1 MRLLTAVFS
10 PSPFVP
16 RRLVPAALALSSLAC
31 GGLLALPNAARAEP
45 AAPATP
51 AVTPAP
57 APPAAPAAASAAG
70 IIAAVREAAA
80 DYARAFNAGDQKSL
94 ADHWTIGAELDEAGE
109 SLKGRDAIVAAILRL
124 RSLSPQAKLA
134 AEVTDVQPLGES
146 VARVQGTLAFTRQP
160 GEEPVVSRFD
170 SLRVLEGGRWR
181 IAESRVVPSARAAL
195 ADLAW
200 MLGRWQSSD
209 AKSGTSV
216 DATYEKVLGG
226 HAIVGRIKTV
236 KKDGSTVEAM
246 DVIQADRRTG
256 RVRSWTLD
264 STGSH
269 AEGEFVTDGTS
280 FNRSLVAAPGDPRVG
295 DQAEWVQVLT
305 PLGRDLVLWHS
316 IERTL
321 DGRPLPDTDPIHL
334 RRVQ

>member
-1 MRLLTAVFS
+1 MRLFSAVSASSSRRPWRRLRTAV
-10 PSPFVP
+10 VP
-16 RRLVPAALALSSLAC
+16 LAAIVAWPLALS
-31 GGLLALPNAARAEP
+31 NAARAEP
-45 AAPATP
+45 AATSPAT
-51 AVTPAP
+51 AA
-57 APPAAPAAASAAG
+57 AAPTAAG
-70 IIAAVREAAA
+70 IIAAVRDAAA
-80 DYARAFNAGDQKSL
+80 VYAQAFNKGDEQALGDQ
-94 ADHWTIGAELDEAGE
+94 WTLGAELDEAGE
-109 SLKGRDAIVAAILRL
+109 SFKGRDAILASIVRVRKLYPQA
-124 RSLSPQAKLA
+124 SLSAT
-134 AEVTDVQPLGES
+134 VTDVQPLGEG

-160 GEEPVVSRFD
+160 GEEPLVSRFD

-195 ADLAW
+195 ADLGW
-200 MLGRWQSSD
+200 ILGRWQSSD
-209 AKSGTSV
+209 PKSGTSV

-226 HAIVGRIKTV
+226 HAIMGRIKTV
-236 KKDGSTVEAM
+236 KKDGSTVEAI

-269 AEGEFVTDGTS
+269 AEGEFMTDGTS
-280 FNRSLVAAPGDPRVG
+280 FNRSHVAAPGDPGVG
-295 DQAEWVQVLT
+295 DRAEWVQVLT

-334 RRVQ
+334 RRVK

>member
-1 MRLLTAVFS
+1 MRLFTSVFS
-10 PSPFVP
+10 PSALGP
-16 RRLVPAALALSSLAC
+16 RRRTRAALALLGLVGAGSLA
-31 GGLLALPNAARAEP
+31 LSAAAQGEP
-45 AAPATP
+45 ATSPTVP

-57 APPAAPAAASAAG
+57 ATAAG

-80 DYARAFNAGDQKSL
+80 SYAKAFNAGDEQAV
-94 ADHWTIGAELDEAGE
+94 ADQWTLGAELDEAGE
-109 SLKGRDAIVAAILRL
+109 SLKGRDAIVAAVMRL

-134 AEVTDVQPLGES
+134 AEVTDVQPLGEG

-170 SLRVLEGGRWR
+170 SLRVLEAGRWR

-195 ADLAW
+195 ADLGW
-200 MLGRWQSSD
+200 ILGQWQSRD
-209 AKSGTSV
+209 AKNGTTV

-236 KKDGSTVEAM
+236 KKDGTTVEAL

-269 AEGEFVTDGTS
+269 AEGEFVTDGTA
-280 FNRSLVAAPGDPRVG
+280 FNRHLVAAPGDPGLG
-295 DQAEWVQVLT
+295 DRAEWVQVLS

-321 DGRPLPDTDPIHL
+321 DGRPLPDNDPIHL
-334 RRVQ
+334 RRVK